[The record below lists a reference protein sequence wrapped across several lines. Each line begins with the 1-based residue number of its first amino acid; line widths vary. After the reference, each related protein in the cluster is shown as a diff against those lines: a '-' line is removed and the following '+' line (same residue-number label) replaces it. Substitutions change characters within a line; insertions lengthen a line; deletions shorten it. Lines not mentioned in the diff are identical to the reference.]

1 MEAFG
6 VIVICTKRDYLFAK
20 GCCASIRYFM
30 GDVPICLLV
39 HGEFDYSQLQKRYN
53 CSVINYDSIK
63 DADLKKRSF
72 GWGTSRFIA
81 FWESPFET
89 FLLIDSDTVI
99 WGDMREY
106 VKKFADYDLIID
118 KPTYSYNEADINQ
131 WFFDTEK
138 VKKLFPDFNFLD
150 NPYVCPGI
158 IMSRRFIFTKEEYMK
173 ILDLQDNDPSLFF
186 PGDMGF
192 FNLMTQYAKQQGR
205 LRLGNEDIQYLV
217 CDFSPDE
224 MKKAFP
230 LNGKPAVTKAP
241 TVLHF
246 TGGIKPIRYKKLPHY
261 TEPAMFF
268 RRKYLEGMGIKGML
282 ASAVLKFEDLQWT
295 YRVQKPYYRKRI
307 RKMFG
312 MK

>member
-1 MEAFG
+1 MQEFG

-39 HGEFDYSQLQKRYN
+39 HGEFDYSQLQKAYN

-63 DADLKKRSF
+63 DDDLKRRSF

-89 FLLIDSDTVI
+89 YLLIDSDTVI
-99 WGDMREY
+99 WGDMGEY
-106 VKKFADYDLIID
+106 AKKFSEYDLIID
-118 KPTYSYNEADINQ
+118 KPAYGYSEDDIKH
-131 WFFDTEK
+131 WFFDIDK
-138 VKKLFPDFNFLD
+138 VRKLFPDFAFMGNQ
-150 NPYVCPGI
+150 YVCPGI
-158 IMSRRFIFTKEEYMK
+158 VMARKFIFTKEEYMK

-192 FNLMTQYAKQQGR
+192 FNLMTYRSKQEGR
-205 LRLGNEDIQYLV
+205 LRVGNEAIQYLV
-217 CDFSPDE
+217 CDFKPEE

-230 LNGKPAVTKAP
+230 VNGKPVVTKEA

-246 TGGIKPIRYKKLPHY
+246 TGGIKPIRYRKKPHY
-261 TEPAMFF
+261 TEPAMYF
-268 RRKYLEGMGIKGML
+268 RRKYLEDIGIKGFM
-282 ASAVLKFEDLQWT
+282 ASAVLKFEDMQWT
-295 YRVQKPYYRKRI
+295 YRTQKPYYQKRI